1 MVAPS
6 ITPSTTAQLIA
17 GLNQVESIRKKIR
30 LNYTVIG
37 TVLFIGLIIEAI
49 TWMSIAVA
57 IIILFVLVYTNW
69 YGIPVSK
76 FEKSF
81 IETITKNT
89 VGLIHPALQIDY
101 QSHLKLSEIAATGL
115 INAKPDYFSG
125 KNLIYGEI
133 DQTAIRISEIYC
145 HWKNTDHVRSD
156 AKHIFNG
163 LVAKVEN
170 ATNNLAPVEM
180 STNEQDLLLA
190 LQAQPNLQHG
200 NWQNKVY
207 YWSKSL
213 TDKNIQFVNQHAQLL
228 SNYTVQNHKQVKMGV
243 DANTMMIAIINPGG
257 FNYFNPSIF
266 RTVFDTKS
274 METYYSD
281 LQFLFNCATTVNY
294 SS

>member
-1 MVAPS
+1 MVTPI

-37 TVLFIGLIIEAI
+37 TVLLIGLIIEAV

-76 FEKSF
+76 FEKGF

-89 VGLIHPALQIDY
+89 VGLIHPALKIDY
-101 QSHLKLSEIAATGL
+101 QSHLKLSEIAGSKLIPAT
-115 INAKPDYFSG
+115 PDYFSG
-125 KNLIYGEI
+125 KNLIYGDI
-133 DQTAIRISEIYC
+133 NNTSVRISEIYC
-145 HWKNTDHVRSD
+145 HWKNTNHVRSD

-163 LVAKVEN
+163 LVAKSEN
-170 ATNNLAPVEM
+170 TAFKFDAIEM
-180 STNEQDLLLA
+180 STNEQDLLIA
-190 LQAQPNLQHG
+190 LKAQPDLQCG
-200 NWQNKVY
+200 NWQNKVF
-207 YWSKSL
+207 YWAQSL
-213 TDKNIQFVNQHAQLL
+213 TDKDMLIANHCAQQL
-228 SNYTVQNHKQVKMGV
+228 SNYTAQTHKQIKMSMSS
-243 DANTMMIAIINPGG
+243 NTMMISIINPDR

-266 RTVFDTKS
+266 KTVFDTKA

-281 LQFLFNCATTVNY
+281 LQFLINCTTTIN
-294 SS
+294 

>member
-1 MVAPS
+1 MVTPT

-37 TVLFIGLIIEAI
+37 TVLLIGLIIEAV

-76 FEKSF
+76 FEKGF

-101 QSHLKLSEIAATGL
+101 QSHLKLSEIAGTKLIPAT
-115 INAKPDYFSG
+115 PDYFSG
-125 KNLIYGEI
+125 KNLIYGDI
-133 DQTAIRISEIYC
+133 NNTSVRISEIYC
-145 HWKNTDHVRSD
+145 HWKNTNHVRSD

-163 LVAKVEN
+163 LIAKAEN
-170 ATNNLAPVEM
+170 VGFQFEEIEM
-180 STNEQDLLLA
+180 STNERDLAIA
-190 LQAQPNLQHG
+190 LKAQPDLQFG
-200 NWQNKVY
+200 NWQNKVF
-207 YWSKSL
+207 YWAQSL
-213 TDKNIQFVNQHAQLL
+213 TDKNRLVANQYAEHL
-228 SNYTVQNHKQVKMGV
+228 SNYTTQTHKQIKMSMSS
-243 DANTMMIAIINPGG
+243 NTMMIAIINPDR

-266 RTVFDTKS
+266 KTVFDTKA

-281 LQFLFNCATTVNY
+281 LQFLINCTTTIN
-294 SS
+294 

>member
-1 MVAPS
+1 MVTPI

-37 TVLFIGLIIEAI
+37 TVLLIGLIIEAV

-76 FEKSF
+76 FEKGF

-101 QSHLKLSEIAATGL
+101 QSHLKLSEISETRL
-115 INAKPDYFSG
+115 IPQTPDYFSG
-125 KNLIYGEI
+125 KNLIYGDI
-133 DQTAIRISEIYC
+133 NGTSVRISEIYC
-145 HWKNTDHVRSD
+145 HWKNTNHVRSD

-163 LVAKVEN
+163 LVAKSEN
-170 ATNNLAPVEM
+170 TALKFDDIEM
-180 STNEQDLLLA
+180 STNEQDLLIA
-190 LQAQPNLQHG
+190 LKAQPDLQCG
-200 NWQNKVY
+200 NWQNKVF
-207 YWSKSL
+207 YWAQSL
-213 TDKNIQFVNQHAQLL
+213 TDKDMLIANQCAQQL
-228 SNYTVQNHKQVKMGV
+228 SNYTAQTHKQIKMNMSS
-243 DANTMMIAIINPGG
+243 NTMMIAIINPDR

-266 RTVFDTKS
+266 KTVFDTKA

-281 LQFLFNCATTVNY
+281 LQFLINCTTTIN
-294 SS
+294 